1 MTVTLMTML
10 MCPGTLGW
18 SFITHIFMVPLPAR
32 TATGGTWDALHKCCA
47 SLAICG
53 LPARASQVS
62 TKTWPDYPKVCQAS
76 LPGKASHKIW
86 GFFANSCGSSL
97 PYPAIFNWQR
107 GAKCHSE
114 GKPCG
119 MQHDGVLKQRWG
131 LFEHKMRKHQQGPVL
146 VLGQGTTYAA
156 SESENHRPIISRSE
170 SGASPRLKQMS
181 MHGQL
186 DRRPDHDVDF
196 DELLCYLATCLQGI
210 RRHLLLVAGG
220 LLFHIW
226 LISWY
231 LTSWQILRPSAP

>member
-97 PYPAIFNWQR
+97 PYSTGSGGQNAILKESPA
-107 GAKCHSE
+107 GCS
-114 GKPCG
+114 
-119 MQHDGVLKQRWG
+119 
-131 LFEHKMRKHQQGPVL
+131 
-146 VLGQGTTYAA
+146 TT
-156 SESENHRPIISRSE
+156 
-170 SGASPRLKQMS
+170 G
-181 MHGQL
+181 
-186 DRRPDHDVDF
+186 
-196 DELLCYLATCLQGI
+196 C
-210 RRHLLLVAGG
+210 
-220 LLFHIW
+220 
-226 LISWY
+226 
-231 LTSWQILRPSAP
+231 